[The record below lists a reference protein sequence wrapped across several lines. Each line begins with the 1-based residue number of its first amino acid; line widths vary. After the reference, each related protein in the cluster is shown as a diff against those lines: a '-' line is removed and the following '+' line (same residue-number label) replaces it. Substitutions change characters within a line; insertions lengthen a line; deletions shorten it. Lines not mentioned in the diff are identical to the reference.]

1 MHVHVSETE
10 LKRKLHRSVTIVLS
24 LLESRQNYYHVGI
37 VTLPS
42 LELVVNRIACSI
54 CSNGGG
60 SLYKYY
66 PSSAIKFEFLVKN
79 FRSLTYK

>member
-60 SLYKYY
+60 GREGVFIDKNIILVQLLSLN
-66 PSSAIKFEFLVKN
+66 FL
-79 FRSLTYK
+79 

>member
-24 LLESRQNYYHVGI
+24 LLESRGQNYYHVGI

-60 SLYKYY
+60 GGEGVFINIILVQLLSLN
-66 PSSAIKFEFLVKN
+66 FL
-79 FRSLTYK
+79 